1 MASRVKEL
9 SERAKAERRSR
20 GYTAFRS
27 LEPWQKRELSDARDE
42 FDRLEWIELFG
53 FYPDRHFR
61 EGFWNALEHYELGY
75 P

>member
-1 MASRVKEL
+1 MN
-9 SERAKAERRSR
+9 
-20 GYTAFRS
+20 
-27 LEPWQKRELSDARDE
+27 E